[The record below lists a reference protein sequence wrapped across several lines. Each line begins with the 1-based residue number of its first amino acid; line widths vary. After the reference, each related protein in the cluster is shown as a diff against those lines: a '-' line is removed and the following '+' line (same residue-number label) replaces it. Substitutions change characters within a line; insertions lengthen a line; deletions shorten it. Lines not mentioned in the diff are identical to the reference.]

1 MKLTQLQVNEKNHY
15 QNCLTWSN
23 IQAANVVSDVFGKS
37 AQSIIES
44 ILDHPEEETK
54 IGELVHKSMTVK
66 AQALEITIDS
76 EITTD

>member
-1 MKLTQLQVNEKNHY
+1 MNEKNHY

-44 ILDHPEEETK
+44 ILDHPEEESK

>member
-1 MKLTQLQVNEKNHY
+1 M
-15 QNCLTWSN
+15 SN
-23 IQAANVVSDVFGKS
+23 IQAATVVSDVFGKS

-44 ILDHPEEETK
+44 ILDHPEEESK

-66 AQALEITIDS
+66 AQVLEITIDS

>member
-23 IQAANVVSDVFGKS
+23 IQVATVVSDVFGKS

-44 ILDHPEEETK
+44 ILDHPEEESK

-66 AQALEITIDS
+66 AQTLGITIDS